1 MLSKI
6 LIITFLLVILF
17 TLGSGLFYLF
27 KDKSD
32 STRTLTALKW
42 RVGLSVL
49 LFLLLVVG
57 LKTGVIKS
65 HQNPL
70 GIKPPQAEQ
79 VPAQTP

>member
-6 LIITFLLVILF
+6 LIISFLIVIVF

-27 KDKSD
+27 RDSSD

-42 RVGLSVL
+42 RVGLSIL

-70 GIKPPQAEQ
+70 GIKPPETEA
-79 VPAQTP
+79 PAPETP